1 MARRG
6 REPSPLQPEA
16 ARGYALRALGRR
28 EHSARELEHKL
39 ARAGL
44 DETAADEVVQELGEA
59 GWQSDARYAGLL
71 VRSRISQGYGPLRI
85 SAELSS
91 RGVDTTLIH
100 SALAE
105 AEPDWSSVIR
115 KVYER
120 RYDAAPESTKERASR
135 YRFLAARGFTSDQI
149 RGVMQGLAEDD

>member
-91 RGVDTTLIH
+91 RGIDAALIH

-105 AEPDWSSVIR
+105 TEPDWSSVIR

-120 RYDAAPESTKERASR
+120 RYDAAPESAKERASR

-149 RGVMQGLAEDD
+149 RAVMQGLAEDD

>member
-1 MARRG
+1 VSHRRCSQ
-6 REPSPLQPEA
+6 RRRA
-16 ARGYALRALGRR
+16 ATRCVRW
-28 EHSARELEHKL
+28 
-39 ARAGL
+39 
-44 DETAADEVVQELGEA
+44 AAANIAPGN
-59 GWQSDARYAGLL
+59 WSDARYAGLL

-91 RGVDTTLIH
+91 RGIDAALIH

-120 RYDAAPESTKERASR
+120 RYDAAPESAKERASR

-149 RGVMQGLAEDD
+149 RAVMQGLAEDD